1 MTFIVGV
8 CYNEARWRV
17 VTSYNEARY
26 RVVTS
31 YNITNYAKEHEV

>member
-8 CYNEARWRV
+8 C
-17 VTSYNEARY
+17 YNEARY